1 MDWEVGSGAASYLFY
16 LTLRDYE
23 IAKRLLG
30 PRVRERVKTRH
41 PKQNTQ
47 NRTPKTNPS
56 SLVLTSFLEGKIELL
71 RGGCAC

>member
-30 PRVRERVKTRH
+30 PRVREPRSQNKAPKAEH

-47 NRTPKTNPS
+47 NETEQFGAYFFS
-56 SLVLTSFLEGKIELL
+56 
-71 RGGCAC
+71 

>member
-47 NRTPKTNPS
+47 KQNTQNETEQFGAHFFS
-56 SLVLTSFLEGKIELL
+56 
-71 RGGCAC
+71 